1 MTGQVTLCPLRIT
14 CVARTV
20 IPADAAACADVTLRS
35 AFRLGPGSDVYV
47 RGAYYLPILCDAPG
61 ADGAGNRCTVAT
73 ITPVILM
80 PMTVD
85 RAHESLVTTD
95 GVICPGL

>member
-1 MTGQVTLCPLRIT
+1 MYTFAERTTCPFYATRP
-14 CVARTV
+14 V
-20 IPADAAACADVTLRS
+20 P
-35 AFRLGPGSDVYV
+35 
-47 RGAYYLPILCDAPG
+47 PG